1 MSEQK
6 IIDGQARD
14 VTAERSLYRSITNR
28 SVAGVC
34 GGLGERFHVD
44 VGIIRLVWL
53 FATFLTAGVALIP
66 YAVLALAI
74 PKESQEHAAAK
85 TVPAT
90 DLWRQVRSNPAL
102 LYGALLVMIG
112 AVLLLNAVG
121 LLPWRLQT
129 LWGAFWA
136 LALPL
141 ALIAAGVFLVLG
153 VMGRAP
159 DWRQWRDLRGTGYRM
174 PLRRSRDDRTIA
186 GVCGGV
192 TKFFQIEPLVVRIGY
207 VMLTV
212 LTGFAPGVVTY
223 ALAAFFIPQEAGP
236 LQQ

>member
-1 MSEQK
+1 MSEHK
-6 IIDGQARD
+6 IIEGKGRD
-14 VTAERSLYRSITNR
+14 VTSERYLYRSVTNR

-66 YAVLALAI
+66 YAVLALAM

-85 TVPAT
+85 TVPST
-90 DLWRQVRSNPAL
+90 DLWQQVRSNPAL
-102 LYGALLVMIG
+102 LYGALLVMVG
-112 AVLLLNAVG
+112 AVLLLNALG
-121 LLPWRLQT
+121 LLPWRLQA
-129 LWGAFWA
+129 LWGTFWA
-136 LALPL
+136 LALP
-141 ALIAAGVFLVLG
+141 AVLIGVGVFLVLG

-174 PLRRSRDDRTIA
+174 PLRRSCDDRTIA

-192 TKFFQIEPLVVRIGY
+192 ATFFQIDPLVVRIGY

-212 LTGFAPGVVTY
+212 LTGFAPGVVVY

-236 LQQ
+236 LQE

>member
-1 MSEQK
+1 MSDRK
-6 IIDGQARD
+6 IIEGKGRD
-14 VTAERSLYRSITNR
+14 VSPEQHLYRSITNR

-34 GGLGERFHVD
+34 GGLGERFGVD
-44 VGIIRLVWL
+44 VGIIRLAWL
-53 FATFLTAGVALIP
+53 FSVFLTVGISLIP

-85 TVPAT
+85 AIPTT
-90 DLWRQVRSNPAL
+90 DLWQQVRSNPAL

-112 AVLLLNAVG
+112 AVLLLNVLG
-121 LLPWRLQT
+121 LLPWRLEA

-141 ALIAAGVFLVLG
+141 AVIAAGVFLVLG

-192 TKFFQIEPLVVRIGY
+192 AKFIQIDPLVVRIGY

-212 LTGFAPGVVTY
+212 LTGFAPGVVIY

>member
-1 MSEQK
+1 MSDHK
-6 IIDGQARD
+6 IIEGKGRD
-14 VTAERSLYRSITNR
+14 VSPEQHLYRSITNR

-34 GGLGERFHVD
+34 GGLGERFGVD
-44 VGIIRLVWL
+44 VGIIRLAWL
-53 FATFLTAGVALIP
+53 FSVFLTVGISLIP

-85 TVPAT
+85 AIPTT
-90 DLWRQVRSNPAL
+90 DLWQQVRSNPAL

-112 AVLLLNAVG
+112 AVLLLNVLG
-121 LLPWRLQT
+121 LLPWRLEA

-141 ALIAAGVFLVLG
+141 AVIAAGVFLVLG

-192 TKFFQIEPLVVRIGY
+192 AKFFQIDPLVVRIGY

-212 LTGFAPGVVTY
+212 LTGFAPGVVIY

>member
-1 MSEQK
+1 MSDRK
-6 IIDGQARD
+6 IIEGKGRD
-14 VTAERSLYRSITNR
+14 VSAEQQLYRSITNR

-34 GGLGERFHVD
+34 GGLGERFGVD
-44 VGIIRLVWL
+44 VGIIRLAWL
-53 FATFLTAGVALIP
+53 FSVFLTMGISLIP
-66 YAVLALAI
+66 YAVLALAV

-85 TVPAT
+85 AVPSS
-90 DLWRQVRSNPAL
+90 DLWQQVRSNPAL

-112 AVLLLNAVG
+112 AVLLLNVLG
-121 LLPWRLQT
+121 LLPWRLET

-141 ALIAAGVFLVLG
+141 AVIGVGVFLVLG
-153 VMGRAP
+153 VMGKAP

-174 PLRRSRDDRTIA
+174 PLRRSRADRTIA

-192 TKFFQIEPLVVRIGY
+192 ARFFQIDPLVVRIGY

-212 LTGFAPGVVTY
+212 LTGFAPGVVIY

>member
-1 MSEQK
+1 MSDHK
-6 IIDGQARD
+6 IIEGKGRD
-14 VTAERSLYRSITNR
+14 VSPEQHLYRSITNR

-34 GGLGERFHVD
+34 GGLGERFGVD
-44 VGIIRLVWL
+44 VGIIRLAWL
-53 FATFLTAGVALIP
+53 FSVFLTVGISLIP

-85 TVPAT
+85 AIPTT
-90 DLWRQVRSNPAL
+90 DLWQQVRSNPAL

-112 AVLLLNAVG
+112 AVLLLNVLG
-121 LLPWRLQT
+121 LLPWRLEA

-141 ALIAAGVFLVLG
+141 AVIAAGVFLVLG

-192 TKFFQIEPLVVRIGY
+192 AKFIQIDPLVVRIGY

-212 LTGFAPGVVTY
+212 LTGFAPGVVIY